1 MKNRSATLRL
11 QSLNNTILFHL
22 SLCMVFIAA
31 AATASLGQT
40 PSPSPA
46 SDDTRRRTSR
56 PAIQANSTSDAP
68 ATTEETT
75 PPSGETTSNEPSSP
89 DERFAQL
96 RARITAAR
104 NDAERATARRALVDA
119 LIEAERRAEALAEL
133 SAMSLE
139 DRFDPVYFYNIG
151 NALARLGDSGGA
163 VTAYRKAIDQRRGNY
178 ARAQNNLGVVLLRQ
192 ARLDEAQEAFTSA
205 LRQENFTYAEA
216 SYNLGRLY
224 VLRGEAGLAIREWQR
239 TLRLDRTHADAAIA
253 LARLYVEDGDPRRAQ
268 AVLDLVTTTDEATRT
283 RIAEARRSLGTVEAY
298 RPSNTTTASATG
310 NTTTSSAA
318 RTEGVTVDQPTYD
331 LLGRARTAREAQRYE
346 ESIGLYRQVLAREAN
361 LAPALLELSF
371 AQMSLRQHEEAIAT
385 LENLVRRE
393 PTRYPVAFY
402 HLGRLY
408 ELRENLDAAARNFT
422 RAAELYG
429 DANPQ
434 SLVDVS
440 RVRERQGDARGAL
453 DALEAYVAATTRLGH
468 RPEWTTQKLAELR
481 ALATAGATP
490 R

>member
-1 MKNRSATLRL
+1 MLKNNLAVLRARSLK
-11 QSLNNTILFHL
+11 NTILFHL
-22 SLCMVFIAA
+22 ILCAMFV
-31 AATASLGQT
+31 AATGALAQT
-40 PSPSPA
+40 PSPSPTVNA
-46 SDDTRRRTSR
+46 QRESR
-56 PAIQANSTSDAP
+56 PSIQANPTSN
-68 ATTEETT
+68 ATAA
-75 PPSGETTSNEPSSP
+75 SGETTPATEQTASNEPSSP
-89 DERFAQL
+89 DARFTEL
-96 RARITAAR
+96 RAGIRAAR
-104 NDAERATARRALVDA
+104 NDTERAVARRALVDA
-119 LIEAERRAEALAEL
+119 LIEAERPTEALAEL
-133 SAMSLE
+133 RAMSLE
-139 DRFDPVYFYNIG
+139 DRFDPVYFYNVG

-163 VTAYRKAIDQRRGNY
+163 ITAYRKAIDQRHGNY

-224 VLRGEAGLAIREWQR
+224 VLRGEAGLAIREWNR

-253 LARLYVEDGDPRRAQ
+253 LARLYVEDGEPVRAQ
-268 AVLDLVTTTDEATRT
+268 AVLDLVTTRDEATRA
-283 RIAEARRSLGTVEAY
+283 RIAEARLALNSVETY
-298 RPSNTTTASATG
+298 RPSNTSTASHTR
-310 NTTTSSAA
+310 NTSVSSAP
-318 RTEGVTVDQPTYD
+318 RTGAVTVDQTTYD
-331 LLGRARTAREAQRYE
+331 LLNRARTAREAQRYE
-346 ESIGLYRQVLAREAN
+346 EAVTLYRRVLAREADF
-361 LAPALLELSF
+361 APALLELSF
-371 AQMSLRQHEEAIAT
+371 AQMSLRQHEEAIGT

-393 PTRYPVAFY
+393 SSRYPVAFY

-408 ELRENLDAAARNFT
+408 ELSNNLDAAARSFE

-453 DALEAYVAATTRLGH
+453 DALEAYVTATTRLGH

-481 ALATAGATP
+481 ARAATGATQ